1 MGPASLTGRCVTAV
15 ALIALVVGCNKSPT
29 SPVLPTPT
37 PTGSTPSISVELV
50 GPDEL
55 SACTEETSR
64 LLHALGEPDYVA
76 ALSPGEVH
84 VVRILD
90 VGGTRVVIDAA
101 RRTDATPAAIAGLES
116 ISDSIDIA
124 P

>member
-1 MGPASLTGRCVTAV
+1 MTARLRGLADNRRPGSLADRFRQRRFELLRGLVD
-15 ALIALVVGCNKSPT
+15 ALPR
-29 SPVLPTPT
+29 P
-37 PTGSTPSISVELV
+37 
-50 GPDEL
+50 
-55 SACTEETSR
+55 
-64 LLHALGEPDYVA
+64 
-76 ALSPGEVH
+76 
-84 VVRILD
+84 VRILD